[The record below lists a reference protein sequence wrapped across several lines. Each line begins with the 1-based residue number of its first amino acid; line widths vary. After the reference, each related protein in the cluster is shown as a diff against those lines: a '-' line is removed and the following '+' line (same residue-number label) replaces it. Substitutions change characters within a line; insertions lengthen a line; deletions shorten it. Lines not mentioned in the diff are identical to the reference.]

1 MADSHGQVWMQVVAA
16 SSQDPDLFR
25 GKAAQVEDQMI
36 DVLQLGSEKQFPT
49 RRLATVWR
57 NERWKEMTTRWCE
70 TSIGRATFQI
80 STWDRMISYRID
92 DVSEVDL
99 GAFGAIWL
107 TDENYARSTCLRY
120 SAAY

>member
-57 NERWKEMTTRWCE
+57 NERWRKMATRWCE
-70 TSIGRATFQI
+70 TSVGRATFKI
-80 STWDRMISYRID
+80 STWDWMISYRID
-92 DVSEVDL
+92 DVGKVEL
-99 GAFGAIWL
+99 
-107 TDENYARSTCLRY
+107 
-120 SAAY
+120 AASGIIG